1 MENSGIFVIELM
13 PLSGNRTNK
22 FLFDCIKITILLID
36 YKRFME
42 IFKKISK
49 EEREKEREKA
59 EKALLEKS
67 KEVDYWKNQAVLQE
81 ET

>member
-1 MENSGIFVIELM
+1 MENSGIFVIELV

-36 YKRFME
+36 YKRFMK

-49 EEREKEREKA
+49 LEREKA

-67 KEVDYWKNQAVLQE
+67 KEADYWKNQAVLQE